1 MTERVKVLTMVE
13 RIGLYGGAERLAV
26 QIASGL
32 DPERFESWLCAT
44 RWDAAEREDPAGVAA
59 RENLEAAGV
68 RFIGLDRSA
77 TAQVWKWGPLLRLL
91 RRERIDVVH
100 AHMFGSNVWA
110 TVLGRIARVPVIVAH
125 EHTWSF
131 EGRPVRKL
139 LDREL
144 IGRGCS
150 VFLAVSREDRRR
162 MIEIEGV
169 DPGKVR
175 YLPNGADVPPA
186 SGSPAAVREELGVAP
201 DAPLIGSV
209 GHLRPQ
215 KAFPVLVEAA
225 ALLRE
230 RVPEVIVVIA
240 GEGPERE
247 RLEALI
253 AARRLQSTVRLLGRR
268 LDVPDLLAALDVA
281 VCSSDFEGSP
291 VSIMEYMEAG
301 LPVVSTA
308 VGGVPDMVTDGVHGR
323 LVAPGDPPALAT
335 AIAELL
341 LDRPTARRLGTAGR
355 ERRRAEF
362 TLSVMVSRLGHL
374 YLELLG
380 HASRQPE
387 ADGSIGEP

>member
-380 HASRQPE
+380 HASRRPE